1 MFVSRGCDLLNLRP
15 GFWLPLCCCLLMIE
29 PVRAQEKFDDLAVRI
44 FDGISLNGWDA
55 DPEYWRVEN
64 GSIVG
69 EIPQGQSLNY
79 NTWIVWAG
87 GELKDFDLR
96 LQVKLTG
103 LPAANSGIQFRCQV
117 DNVNHVSGYQAD
129 LDMGATWLG
138 RIYDEHGRALIVER
152 GTRVRIDADGKRE
165 VEQFAPAD
173 QYAVLFREN
182 AWNDYRIVG
191 IGDHIAVYINGTL
204 FAELQD
210 QQTGEQD
217 LSGKLA
223 FQLHSGPETRVEFR
237 NVRVEHLKAGDAR
250 LKPFSIKPQPQA
262 TEGSVGVEP
271 KGPSDAPLNLG
282 FESGSLAGWKVTGTA
297 FDDQPVNA
305 DGISQ
310 RWPGQISNKQG
321 QFFIG
326 GYEKVQDRGTGTLT
340 SAEFPVTHPYG
351 SFLFGGGQAES
362 TRAEVIVAGKDG
374 AESQVVAS
382 VVGQNREQMRRVAVD
397 LRKHQGKSIFIRLVD
412 ENPGAW
418 GHLNFDDFR
427 FHDEPPVVV
436 EPTAAWRS
444 TLNPLLQ
451 HLVPN
456 PVAKS
461 ANAGHDT
468 IAQMAVPSGFS
479 VDVVAA
485 EPDLHQPMAFTFD
498 AKGRLWVVEGYCYPQ
513 RRSEGE
519 GLDRVL
525 IFTDTDLDGS
535 YDDRKVFIEG
545 LNLVSG
551 MEVGHG
557 GVWIGAAPQLLFIPD
572 RDGDDHPDGPPQIL
586 LDGFGYADTHETIN
600 SFLWG
605 PDGWLYGNQGVFNS
619 SMIGKPGASDA
630 ERQQLSAGVWRY
642 HPVRHEFEV
651 FAHGGS
657 NQWGLDYD
665 LHGQLFMTHC
675 RSFWGRGA
683 TTHVMQGGHY
693 WNQVNAGY
701 APFVSASDM
710 PGLPHL
716 KNYLLASARYGHGEG
731 GAGKPGS
738 RQVYGG
744 HSHVGTMLYLGDN
757 WPPEYRNH
765 LFTHNLHGHQ
775 LNQQVNERDAGG
787 YNTVHAGSD
796 VLFCADQQY
805 IGVDLQYGPDG
816 AVYISDWYD
825 PRHCHN
831 PNVEQWDRGN
841 GRMYRMKF
849 DVTWKPVAVD
859 YSVAS
864 DLELAEAQLHA
875 NDWHVRAARLELS
888 HRATQR
894 DISGEAVQHLKTL
907 ACTHSDAD
915 RRLRGLWTL
924 HTIGQLSTD
933 VMQRALRDDSE
944 YVRAWAVQLAT
955 EQPSTDS
962 VLETVVAA
970 ARLDESLFVQRY
982 LASSVQ
988 RLPVATAWQV
998 AESLASRD
1006 EIVADRDL
1014 PSLLWFGVAR
1024 LMQHD
1029 LNRAM
1034 QLADTTPVA
1043 SLRDNIQWY
1052 AARRSDEGREVA
1064 ATRLKATAGDEQL
1077 RLLSIVSLAVRDQR
1091 GLRAPADWL
1100 AISESLYDSPHGSVA
1115 GLAESIGAAFGDG
1128 ALYERMRRV
1137 LESDATPVNAKKQ
1150 AISILA
1156 SDSSPMNLPLYLQ
1169 RLDEAALAGQL
1180 IPQLARSSDIAV
1192 ADALISRLASFSP
1205 NETAA
1210 AMQVICS
1217 RVAWAERLLD
1227 AIAAGRVQ
1235 KSQLN
1240 AFYVR
1245 QLTSLQN
1252 EQLNQR
1258 IENEWG
1264 RLSQTSAER
1273 KTEIRQLANDYRKA
1287 PLWAYNGGAGAEHF
1301 RKLCANC
1308 HQPNQQ
1314 NEAIAPRLAGTGS
1327 KGIDYIVENVVDP
1340 NAVVGRDFQARIIV
1354 TEDGQVITG
1363 LVERE
1368 TETSLTIRTLTESI
1382 TVPVKMIEEMKVS
1395 ENSFMPEGLL
1405 KTLNDRER
1413 IELFKYLME
1422 Q

>member
-1 MFVSRGCDLLNLRP
+1 MIRFNCEYFRRLQMLLAICTL
-15 GFWLPLCCCLLMIE
+15 LPV
-29 PVRAQEKFDDLAVRI
+29 PAVHAQDAFDSAAVPL
-44 FDGISLNGWDA
+44 FDGSTLNGWDA
-55 DPEYWRVEN
+55 DPEHWRVEG

-69 EIPQGQSLNY
+69 EIPKGQSLNH
-79 NTWIVWAG
+79 NTWIVWTG

-129 LDMGATWLG
+129 LDMGAVWLG

-152 GTRVRIDADGKRE
+152 GSRVQIATDGKRQ
-165 VEQFAPAD
+165 VEQFAPAN

-237 NVRVEHLKAGDAR
+237 NVRLEHLKPDDTR
-250 LKPFSIKPQPQA
+250 LKPFSIKPQAQA
-262 TEGSVGVEP
+262 DEKSVGVEP
-271 KGPSDAPLNLG
+271 RSFTDTPLNPG
-282 FESGSLAGWKVTGTA
+282 FESGSLAGWTATGDA
-297 FDDQPVNA
+297 FSEQPVNN

-326 GYEKVQDRGTGTLT
+326 GYEKVQDRGVGTLT
-340 SAEFPVTHPYG
+340 SSAFKVTHPYG
-351 SFLFGGGQAES
+351 SFLFGGGQTET
-362 TRAEVIVAGKDG
+362 TRAEVLLQGDG
-374 AESQVVAS
+374 DAPPVILAT

-397 LRKHQGKSIFIRLVD
+397 LRKHQGKSIFVRLVD

-444 TLNPLLQ
+444 TSNPLLQ

-456 PVAKS
+456 PVSQKRTR
-461 ANAGHDT
+461 AGDET
-468 IAQMAVPSGFS
+468 IAQMSVPPGFS
-479 VDVVAA
+479 VDVIAA

-498 AKGRLWVVEGYCYPQ
+498 AKGRLWVVEGHCYPQ
-513 RRSEGE
+513 RRPEGE
-519 GLDRVL
+519 GLDRIL
-525 IFTDTDLDGS
+525 IFTDTDLDGT

-557 GVWIGAAPQLLFIPD
+557 GVWVGAAPQLLFIPD
-572 RDGDDHPDGPPQIL
+572 WDGNDHPDGEPQVL

-605 PDGWLYGNQGVFNS
+605 PDGWLYGNQGVFNT
-619 SMIGKPGASDA
+619 SMIGRPGAPDA
-630 ERQQLSAGVWRY
+630 ERQRLSAGVWRY
-642 HPVRHEFEV
+642 HPIRHEFEV

-665 LHGQLFMTHC
+665 LYGQMFMTHC

-693 WNQVNAGY
+693 WNQVNGGY
-701 APFVSASDM
+701 APFVSGDEA

-716 KNYLLASARYGHGEG
+716 RNYLLASARYGHGEG

-744 HSHVGTMLYLGDN
+744 HSHVGTMIYLGDN
-757 WPPEYRNH
+757 WPEEYRNH

-775 LNQQVNERDAGG
+775 MNQQVNERDAGG
-787 YNTVHAGSD
+787 YNTVHAGND

-849 DVTWKPVAVD
+849 DATWKPVRVN
-859 YSVAS
+859 YRLAS
-864 DLELAEAQLHA
+864 DAELVEAQLHD
-875 NDWHVRAARLELS
+875 NDWHARAARLEIAE
-888 HRATQR
+888 RASVEPIAPAALVR
-894 DISGEAVQHLKTL
+894 LKDIVLNHP
-907 ACTHSDAD
+907 DAF

-924 HTIGQLSTD
+924 HVTGYLDAATI
-933 VMQRALRDDSE
+933 QRTLHDDSE
-944 YVRAWAVQLAT
+944 YVRAWTIQLAT
-955 EQPSTDS
+955 ETQPNES
-962 VLETVVAA
+962 VLESVTAA

-982 LASSVQ
+982 LASAVQ
-988 RLPVATAWQV
+988 RLPEQAAWRI
-998 AESLASRD
+998 AEAIAGNSAIST
-1006 EIVADRDL
+1006 DRDL
-1014 PSLLWFGVAR
+1014 PSLLWFGIAG
-1024 LMQHD
+1024 LMNQD
-1029 LNRAM
+1029 LDRAIR
-1034 QLADTTPVA
+1034 LADETPVLT
-1043 SLRDNIQWY
+1043 LRDNIQWY
-1052 AARRSDEGREVA
+1052 AARQSAAGRETIA
-1064 ATRLKATAGDEQL
+1064 ARLRMADGDEQR
-1077 RLLSIVSLAVRDQR
+1077 RLLSVLSLAVRDQR
-1091 GLRAPADWL
+1091 GLQAPADWL
-1100 AISESLYDSPHGSVA
+1100 AISASLYDSTHGTTSA
-1115 GLAESIGAAFGDG
+1115 LATSIGAAFGDA
-1128 ALYERMRRV
+1128 ALYDRMRAV
-1137 LESDATPVNAKKQ
+1137 VADDTTPANAKKQ
-1150 AISILA
+1150 AIAVLS
-1156 SDSSPMNLPLYLQ
+1156 SDPSPMNLPLYLK
-1169 RLDEAALAGQL
+1169 RLDEGELVGQL
-1180 IPQLARSSDIAV
+1180 IPLLARASDIEV
-1192 ADALISRLASFSP
+1192 ADALISRLAKFAQG
-1205 NETAA
+1205 EQAA
-1210 AMQVICS
+1210 AMQVLCS
-1217 RVAWAERLLD
+1217 RVTWAERLLD
-1227 AIAAGRVQ
+1227 AIAAGNVQ
-1235 KSQLN
+1235 KSQLS

-1245 QLTSLQN
+1245 QMTSLQN
-1252 EQLNQR
+1252 ENLNER
-1258 IENEWG
+1258 LGREWG
-1264 RLSQTSAER
+1264 RLSQSSEER
-1273 KTEIRQLANDYRKA
+1273 KAEIRELGNAYKKA
-1287 PLWAYNGGAGAEHF
+1287 PLWAFDGGAGAQHF

-1308 HQPNQQ
+1308 HQPEQQ

-1327 KGIDYIVENVVDP
+1327 KGIDYIVENIVDP
-1340 NAVVGRDFQARIIV
+1340 NAVVGRDFQARIIL
-1354 TEDGQVITG
+1354 TEDGLVITG

-1368 TETSLTIRTLTESI
+1368 TETSLTIRTLTESV
-1382 TVPVKMIEEMKVS
+1382 TVPVNKIDEMKIS

-1413 IELFKYLME
+1413 IELFKYLMGL
-1422 Q
+1422 